1 MSDKVAGQMQD
12 SSSQDWQISK
22 LTSVERAKHLLETG
36 LYADCEFLVGDDE
49 KDGTEKEVFYY
60 IY

>member
-1 MSDKVAGQMQD
+1 MSGKVASQNQD
-12 SSSQDWQISK
+12 SSTQDLQISK

-49 KDGTEKEVFYY
+49 KDGTEKEVFS
-60 IY
+60 